1 MERIPRSNLDTSPEL
16 SVYYWA
22 IEKSFANWQ
31 DEEEPANV

>member
-1 MERIPRSNLDTSPEL
+1 MERMLGSNLDTPTEH

-31 DEEEPANV
+31 DEEEPAHV